1 MTTSFPVEPLPAPE
15 LAFSQVRED
24 PGAELAVIR
33 LLAGRRRR
41 PLRVLMIAS
50 GGCNALAALARPEVA
65 VLDLVDP
72 NPAQLHLT
80 TLRAWGAVR
89 LDPAEQLVLLGAHP
103 AHDPA
108 APARVYGRLRIELP
122 AATRDWWD
130 ARPAQLAFGL
140 NRAGRFEALF
150 RELAAAF
157 AARGLDPVARPG
169 EALVSPEW
177 TAIFQR
183 VFRRERLVE
192 LFGERAVMYSTRRSF
207 ADHFAQVFAAALHRW
222 NPLDNFYLHQIF
234 RDAYPPGE
242 AGLPDYMRAEA
253 RDHLRRRGLADLRTH
268 AGTLE
273 ANLGPLAAAAPYDLI
288 HTSNVTDW
296 MPREDLR
303 ALFARL
309 PAALAPGG
317 AVLARRL
324 NGDYDLAEELGAH
337 LAVDPALSDELAR
350 ADRSFF
356 YQEIVAAFA
365 AEAPSHP

>member
-1 MTTSFPVEPLPAPE
+1 MPE

-33 LLAGRRRR
+33 LLAERRRR

-50 GGCNALAALARPEVA
+50 GGCNALAVLARPEVA
-65 VLDLVDP
+65 VVDAVDP

-80 TLRAWGAVR
+80 MLRAWGAVR
-89 LDPAEQLVLLGAHP
+89 LDPADQLALLGADP
-103 AHDPA
+103 GHDPA

-140 NRAGRFEALF
+140 NRAGRFEVLF

-169 EALVSPEW
+169 EALVSPDW
-177 TAIFQR
+177 FAIFQR

-192 LFGERAVMYSTRRSF
+192 LFGARAVMYSTQRSF
-207 ADHFAQVFAAALHRW
+207 AAHFAQVFATALQRW
-222 NPLDNFYLHQIF
+222 KPPDNLYLYQVF

-242 AGLPDYMRAEA
+242 AGLPAYMRAEA
-253 RDHLRRRGLADLRTH
+253 RGQLRRRGLADLRLH

-273 ANLGPLAAAAPYDLI
+273 ANLGPLAASQPYDLI
-288 HTSNVTDW
+288 HTSNITDW

-309 PAALAPGG
+309 PAALVPGG
-317 AVLARRL
+317 AILARRL
-324 NGDYDLAEELGAH
+324 NGDYDLAEELQGH
-337 LAVDPALSDELAR
+337 VGVDAKLSRELAS

-365 AEAPSHP
+365 ADVPSRP